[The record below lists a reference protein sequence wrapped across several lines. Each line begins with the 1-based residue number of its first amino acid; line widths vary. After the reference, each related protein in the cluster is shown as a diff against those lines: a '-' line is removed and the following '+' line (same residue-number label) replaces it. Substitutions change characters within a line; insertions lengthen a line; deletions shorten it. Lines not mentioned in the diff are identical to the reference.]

1 MYFLSNGIGHGS
13 HRSRA
18 TGPVSAYFSEI
29 RPEPLASGSVAQTHR
44 ARLLNGK
51 DVIIKIQRP
60 NLPEIIE
67 EDLTLL
73 IRLSRR
79 IPKAFLPMVDLPEVL
94 QQIKESLTREIDFRN
109 EAQAI
114 TFAELNQSSK
124 CVAIPEVYDEFTTPE

>member
-1 MYFLSNGIGHGS
+1 MEAIEAEL
-13 HRSRA
+13 

-79 IPKAFLPMVDLPEVL
+79 IPKAIP
-94 QQIKESLTREIDFRN
+94 SNGRLTRG
-109 EAQAI
+109 
-114 TFAELNQSSK
+114 FAANQRK
-124 CVAIPEVYDEFTTPE
+124 LDT